1 MNADEATTPPQMDV
15 IAIAVNSE
23 MPPDEIQVIE
33 NLRRHVPVRAT
44 KVENCTRG
52 VLSGGVITIGR
63 CELRR

>member
-33 NLRRHVPVRAT
+33 NLRRVTYRYERPRLRIAR
-44 KVENCTRG
+44 EGSYPG
-52 VLSGGVITIGR
+52 V
-63 CELRR
+63 